1 MPHGSLKILPGV
13 DTVKTPAL
21 NEAAISQS
29 QLIRFLP
36 DRQGFGLP
44 QKMGGWVKYFPNAI
58 GSTVRAL
65 HAWSDLNSVKHLA
78 VGAESSLSVITG
90 GNQLN
95 ITPTIEERDFP
106 PDFTTTV
113 SPASSIV
120 NVVDTGSDK
129 TSFDYV
135 YFLTP
140 VSVGGL
146 ILQGPYAI
154 DSVSVDDYDIDAG
167 IDATSAVTNG
177 GAVREFVTTNG
188 SSLIACNFNDHGL
201 SVGSIVE
208 LNVPVTVGGITLS
221 GVYSVQ
227 SVTSANQFTFNA
239 ANTAT
244 SAQTVDENGGD
255 VKARYYTTYSP
266 PVPPQGFGQN
276 AYGFGAFG
284 TGSTPIGSL
293 GTPITATDWS
303 LDNWGQILLAN
314 PRGGGIYYW
323 DPTGPQTV
331 IQILSGSAPTA
342 NLGMFVAMPQRQVI
356 AYGSS
361 FGNQID
367 PLLIR
372 WCDIENFEQW
382 IGSTTNQA
390 GSYRIATG
398 SRIVGAVQ
406 TSQQALIWTDV
417 DLYAMQYIGYP
428 LVYGFNKIS
437 SECGLIAP
445 KAYGTAGP
453 LTFWMGYNQ
462 FFILSGEG
470 AKVIQCP
477 VWDVVF
483 QNLNRSQLD
492 KIRCATNAQ
501 FGEVTWF
508 YPSAGSNEVDSYVKY
523 NSLLDAWDYGQLGR
537 TAWIDQ
543 SELGN
548 PIGAGTDQYIY
559 QHEIG
564 NDNDTQPMESYIQTG
579 YFVVAEGDQL
589 LMVDQ
594 VWPDMK
600 WGDYDMPPN
609 ATVNLTFYGVNYP
622 GDTPTVYGPYQM
634 TQQTQYLSI
643 RVRNR
648 LLSIRVSS
656 NDFGTFWRMGNM
668 RYRFQPA
675 GKY

>member
-1 MPHGSLKILPGV
+1 MPHGALKILPGV

-44 QKMGGWVKYFPNAI
+44 QKMGGWVKYYPNTI
-58 GSTVRAL
+58 ESPVRAL
-65 HAWSDLNSVKHLA
+65 HAWSDLNTVKHLA
-78 VGAESSLSVITG
+78 VGAESSLSVISN
-90 GNQLN
+90 GNRLN
-95 ITPTIEERDFP
+95 ITPTIEERTFT
-106 PDFTTTV
+106 PDFTTTLN
-113 SPASSIV
+113 SAIV

-129 TSFDYV
+129 TNFDYV
-135 YFLTP
+135 YFLNP

-146 ILQGPYAI
+146 ILQGPYPI
-154 DSVSVDDYDIDAG
+154 VQVNTVDDYDINVG
-167 IDATSAVTNG
+167 TPATSAISNAG
-177 GAVREFVTTNG
+177 DVREFVTING
-188 SSLIACNFNDHGL
+188 SSVVTCNFDNHGL
-201 SVGSIVE
+201 GVGSIVE
-208 LNVPVTVGGITLS
+208 INSPVLVGGITLL
-221 GVYSVQ
+221 GIYSVAT
-227 SVTSANQFTFNA
+227 VASANQFTFNA
-239 ANTAT
+239 QNAAT
-244 SAQTVDENGGD
+244 SGDTVFENSGD
-255 VKARYYTTYSP
+255 VKARYYTTYNP
-266 PVPPQGFGQN
+266 PLPPQGFGEN
-276 AYGFGAFG
+276 AYGAGGYG
-284 TGSTPIGSL
+284 TGTAPSGNV
-293 GTPITATDWS
+293 GTPITATDWT

-314 PRGGGIYYW
+314 PRGGAIYYW
-323 DPTGPQTV
+323 NPSGPQTV
-331 IQILSGSAPTA
+331 VQIIAGSAPTA

-361 FGNQID
+361 FNNQID

-372 WCDIENFEQW
+372 WCDVENFEEW
-382 IGSTTNQA
+382 IANTTNQA
-390 GSYRIATG
+390 GSFRLPTG
-398 SRIVGAVQ
+398 SRIVGAMQ
-406 TSQQALIWTDV
+406 TSQQALFWTDV
-417 DLYAMQYIGYP
+417 DLYAMQYVGYP
-428 LVYGFNKIS
+428 LVYSFNKIS
-437 SECGLIAP
+437 TECGLISQ
-445 KAYGTAGP
+445 KAVGTAGP

-483 QNLNRSQLD
+483 QNLNRDHVD

-508 YPSAGSNEVDSYVKY
+508 YPSSSSTEIDSYVKY
-523 NSLLDAWDYGQLGR
+523 NSLLDAWDYGTLGR

-548 PIGAGTDQYIY
+548 PIGAGVDKYIY

-564 NDNDTQPMESYIQTG
+564 NDADTQPMQPYMQTG
-579 YFVVAEGDQL
+579 YFVIAEGDQL
-589 LMVDQ
+589 LTVDQ

-622 GDTPTVYGPYQM
+622 GETPTVYGPYQM
-634 TQQTQYLSI
+634 TQQTKYLSVRI
-643 RVRNR
+643 RNR
-648 LLSIRVSS
+648 LLSIRIAS
-656 NDFGTFWRMGNM
+656 NDFGTFWRMGAM
-668 RYRFQPA
+668 RYRFQPD

>member
-1 MPHGSLKILPGV
+1 MPHGALKILPGV

-44 QKMGGWVKYFPNAI
+44 QKMGGWVKYYQNPI
-58 GSTVRAL
+58 GSPVRAL
-65 HAWSDLNSVKHLA
+65 HAWSDLNAVKHLA
-78 VGAESSLSVITG
+78 VGAESSLSVITN
-90 GNQLN
+90 GNQIN
-95 ITPTIEERDFP
+95 ITPTIEDRNFA
-106 PDFTTTV
+106 PDFTTTAG
-113 SPASSIV
+113 SPV
-120 NVVDTGSDK
+120 VTVVDTGSDK
-129 TSFDYV
+129 STFDYV
-135 YFLTP
+135 YFWTP

-146 ILQGPYAI
+146 ILEGPYPI
-154 DSVSVDDYDIDAG
+154 TQVNSVDDYEINVSVN
-167 IDATSAVTNG
+167 ATSSVANG
-177 GAVREFVTTNG
+177 GDLREFTTVNG
-188 SSLIACNFNDHGL
+188 SSVITCTFNDHGL
-201 SVGSIVE
+201 NVGSIIE
-208 LNVPVTVGGITLS
+208 INVPLSVGGITLS
-221 GVYSVQ
+221 GIYSVAQ
-227 SVTSANQFTFNA
+227 VTGVNTFTFNA

-244 SAQTVDENGGD
+244 SGDSAFDNGGN
-255 VKARYYTTYSP
+255 VLARYFTAYNP
-266 PVPPQGFGQN
+266 PLPPQGFGEN
-276 AYGFGAFG
+276 AFGAGGFG
-284 TGSTPIGSL
+284 TGTTPSTNQ

-303 LDNWGQILLAN
+303 LDNWGQILIAN
-314 PRGGGIYYW
+314 PRGGAIYYW

-331 IQILSGSAPTA
+331 VQIISGTAPTA
-342 NLGMFVAMPQRQVI
+342 NLGCFVAMPQRQII

-361 FGNQID
+361 FGTQVD
-367 PLLIR
+367 PLLVR
-372 WCDIENFEQW
+372 WCDNENFNDW
-382 IGSTTNQA
+382 TGSTTNQA
-390 GSYRIATG
+390 GSYRLPTG

-406 TSQQALIWTDV
+406 TSQQALLWTDV

-437 SECGLIAP
+437 TECGLISP
-445 KAYGTAGP
+445 KAFGQAGP

-483 QNLNRSQLD
+483 QNLNRSQVD

-508 YPSAGSNEVDSYVKY
+508 YPSAYSNEVDSYVKY

-564 NDNDTQPMESYIQTG
+564 NDADTQPMESYMQTG
-579 YFVVAEGDQL
+579 YFVIAEGDQL

-622 GDTPTVYGPYQM
+622 GETPTVYGPYQM
-634 TQQTQYLSI
+634 TQQTKYLSI

-648 LLSIRVSS
+648 LLSIRISS
-656 NDFGTFWRMGNM
+656 NDFGTFWRMGNV
-668 RYRFQPA
+668 RYRFQGA

>member
-1 MPHGSLKILPGV
+1 MPHGALKILPGV

-44 QKMGGWVKYFPNAI
+44 QKMGGWVKYYPNTI
-58 GSTVRAL
+58 SSPIRAL
-65 HAWSDLNSVKHLA
+65 HAWSDLNSIKHLA
-78 VGAESSLSVITG
+78 VGAETSLSVITN
-90 GNQLN
+90 GNLTD
-95 ITPTIEERDFP
+95 ITPTIEDRTFV
-106 PDFTTTV
+106 PDFSTTLG
-113 SPASSIV
+113 SPTID
-120 NVVDTGSDK
+120 VVDTGSDK
-129 TSFDYV
+129 STFDYV

-146 ILQGPYAI
+146 ILEGPYAI
-154 DSVSVDDYDIDAG
+154 NNIISVNEYEFDALSN
-167 IDATSAVTNG
+167 ATATVANG
-177 GAVREFVTTNG
+177 GDLREFVTING
-188 SSLIACNFNDHGL
+188 SSVVTCNFNNHGL
-201 SVGSIVE
+201 SVGDVFEINAS
-208 LNVPVTVGGITLS
+208 TSVGGLTLY
-221 GVYSVQ
+221 GVYSVA
-227 SVTSANQFTFNA
+227 SVVTANQFTFNA

-244 SAQTVDENGGD
+244 SGATVYENNGD
-255 VKARYYTTYSP
+255 VLARYFTSYSP
-266 PVPPQGFGQN
+266 PLPPQGFGQN
-276 AYGFGAFG
+276 AYGAGGFG
-284 TGSTPIGSL
+284 TGTTPAGNP
-293 GTPITATDWS
+293 GTPITAVDWS

-314 PRGGGIYYW
+314 PRGGAIYYW
-323 DPTGPQTV
+323 NPTGSLTTV
-331 IQILSGSAPTA
+331 QIIAGTAPTA

-361 FGNQID
+361 FGSQVD

-372 WCDIENFEQW
+372 WCDVENFEEW
-382 IGSTTNQA
+382 TASTINQA
-390 GSYRIATG
+390 GSFRLPTG
-398 SRIVGAVQ
+398 SRIVGAFQ
-406 TSQQALIWTDV
+406 TSQQALFWTDI
-417 DLYAMQYIGYP
+417 DLYSMQYIGP
-428 LVYGFNKIS
+428 PFVYSFNKIS
-437 SECGLIAP
+437 TECGLISP
-445 KAYGTAGP
+445 KAFGQAGP

-483 QNLNRSQLD
+483 QNLNRNQLD

-508 YPSAGSNEVDSYVKY
+508 YPSAYSNEVDSYVKY
-523 NSLLDAWDYGQLGR
+523 NSLLDSWDYGQLSR

-548 PIGAGTDQYIY
+548 PIGAGGDRYIY

-564 NDNDTQPMESYIQTG
+564 NDADTQPMESYMQTG
-579 YFVVAEGDQL
+579 YFVIAEGDQL

-609 ATVNLTFYGVNYP
+609 ATVNLTFYGVDYP

-634 TQQTQYLSI
+634 TKQTQYLSV

-648 LLSIRVSS
+648 LLSIRISS
-656 NDFGTFWRMGNM
+656 NDYGTFWRMGNM

>member
-1 MPHGSLKILPGV
+1 MPHGALKILPGV

-44 QKMGGWVKYFPNAI
+44 QKMGGWVKFYPNTI
-58 GSTVRAL
+58 GSPVRAL
-65 HAWSDLNSVKHLA
+65 HAWADLNSVKHLA

-90 GNQLN
+90 NNLVD
-95 ITPTIEERDFP
+95 ITPTIDDRTFA
-106 PDFTTTV
+106 PDFSTV
-113 SPASSIV
+113 SGSSTV
-120 NVVDTGSDK
+120 TVVDTGTDK
-129 TSFDYV
+129 SVFDYV

-140 VSVGGL
+140 ISVGGL
-146 ILQGPYAI
+146 ILQGPYQITSVTSVNEYEIEVGSNATATVNNGGI
-154 DSVSVDDYDIDAG
+154 VREYTTINGSGIVTCTFANHGLGVGDVIELNVSVSV
-167 IDATSAVTNG
+167 G
-177 GAVREFVTTNG
+177 GLTLFGLYSVTTVV
-188 SSLIACNFNDHGL
+188 D
-201 SVGSIVE
+201 
-208 LNVPVTVGGITLS
+208 
-221 GVYSVQ
+221 
-227 SVTSANQFTFNA
+227 ANNFTFNA
-239 ANTAT
+239 QNTAT
-244 SAQTVDENGGD
+244 SGDNAYENNGD
-255 VKARYYTTYSP
+255 CEARYFTSYNP
-266 PVPPQGFGQN
+266 PLPPQGFGEN
-276 AYGFGAFG
+276 AYGAGGFG
-284 TGSTPIGSL
+284 TGTTPAGNT

-314 PRGGGIYYW
+314 PKSGPIYYW
-323 DPTGPQTV
+323 NPNGPQTV
-331 IQILSGSAPTA
+331 VQIISGSAPTA

-361 FGNQID
+361 FGNQVD

-372 WCDIENFEQW
+372 WCDVENFEEW

-390 GSYRIATG
+390 GSFRIPTG

-406 TSQQALIWTDV
+406 TSQQALFWTDV
-417 DLYAMQYIGYP
+417 DLYAMQYVGYP

-437 SECGLIAP
+437 TECGLISQ
-445 KAYGTAGP
+445 KAFGTAGP

-483 QNLNRSQLD
+483 QNLNRDQVD

-508 YPSAGSNEVDSYVKY
+508 YPSAYSNEVDSYVKY
-523 NSLLDAWDYGQLGR
+523 NSLLDAWDYGTLGR

-543 SELGN
+543 SELGS
-548 PIGAGTDQYIY
+548 PIGAGVDQYIY

-564 NDNDTQPMESYIQTG
+564 NDADTQPMQPFMQTG
-579 YFVVAEGDQL
+579 YFVIAEGDQL
-589 LMVDQ
+589 LTVDQ

-600 WGDYDMPPN
+600 WGDYDLPPN

-634 TQQTQYLSI
+634 TKQTQYLSVRI
-643 RVRNR
+643 RNR
-648 LLSIRVSS
+648 LLSIRISS
-656 NDFGTFWRMGNM
+656 NDFGTFWRIGNM
-668 RYRFQPA
+668 RYRFQA
-675 GKY
+675 DGKF

>member
-44 QKMGGWVKYFPNAI
+44 QKMGGWVKFYPNSI
-58 GSTVRAL
+58 ESKVRAL
-65 HAWSDLNSVKHLA
+65 HSWADLNSVKHLA
-78 VGAESSLSVITG
+78 VGAESSLSVITN
-90 GNQLN
+90 GNLAN
-95 ITPTIEERDFP
+95 ITPTVEDRTFV
-106 PDFTTTV
+106 PDFSTTLGSATV
-113 SPASSIV
+113 S
-120 NVVDTGSDK
+120 VVDTGADK
-129 TSFDYV
+129 STFDYV

-146 ILQGPYAI
+146 ILEGPYAI
-154 DSVSVDDYDIDAG
+154 TNVTSVDDYDFIAQAN
-167 IDATSAVTNG
+167 ATSTVANG
-177 GAVREFVTTNG
+177 GDLREFVTING
-188 SSLIACNFNDHGL
+188 SSVVTCNFNDHGL
-201 SVGSIVE
+201 SVGSVFEINAPTV
-208 LNVPVTVGGITLS
+208 VGGLTLY
-221 GVYSVQ
+221 GVYSVA
-227 SVTSANQFTFNA
+227 SVVTANQFTFNA
-239 ANTAT
+239 SNTAT
-244 SAQTVDENGGD
+244 SGDTQFENNGD
-255 VKARYYTTYSP
+255 VLARYYTSYTP
-266 PVPPQGFGQN
+266 PLPPQGFGQN
-276 AYGFGAFG
+276 AYGAGGFG
-284 TGSTPIGSL
+284 TGTTPSTNP
-293 GTPITATDWS
+293 GTQITATDWS

-323 DPTGPQTV
+323 NPTGSQTT
-331 IQILSGSAPTA
+331 IQIISGTSPTA

-361 FGNQID
+361 FGNQVD
-367 PLLIR
+367 PLLVR
-372 WCDIENFEQW
+372 WCDVENFEDW
-382 IGSTTNQA
+382 TGTTTNQA
-390 GSYRIATG
+390 GSYRISTG

-406 TSQQALIWTDV
+406 TSQQALFWTDV
-417 DLYAMQYIGYP
+417 DLYAMQYIGP
-428 LVYGFNKIS
+428 PFVYSFNKIS
-437 SECGLIAP
+437 TECGLISQ
-445 KAYGTAGP
+445 KAFGTAGP

-477 VWDVVF
+477 VWDIVF
-483 QNLNRSQLD
+483 QNLNRDHVD

-508 YPSAGSNEVDSYVKY
+508 YPSAYSTEVDSYVKY

-543 SELGN
+543 SELGS
-548 PIGAGTDQYIY
+548 PIGAGSDKYIY

-564 NDNDTQPMESYIQTG
+564 NDADTQPMQPFMQTG
-579 YFVVAEGDQL
+579 YFVIAEGDQL
-589 LMVDQ
+589 LTVDQ

-634 TQQTQYLSI
+634 TKQTQYLSVRI
-643 RVRNR
+643 RNR
-648 LLSIRVSS
+648 LLSIRISS

-668 RYRFQPA
+668 RYRFQPD

>member
-44 QKMGGWVKYFPNAI
+44 QKMGGWVKFYPNQI
-58 GSTVRAL
+58 ESKVRAL
-65 HAWSDLNSVKHLA
+65 HAWADLNSVKHLA
-78 VGAESSLSVITG
+78 VGAEASLSVITN
-90 GNQLN
+90 GNRIN
-95 ITPTIEERDFP
+95 ITPTYEDRTFAV
-106 PDFTTTV
+106 DFTTV
-113 SPASSIV
+113 DKSSIV
-120 NVVDTGSDK
+120 TVVDAGSNK
-129 TSFDYV
+129 STFDYV
-135 YFLTP
+135 YFLVP

-146 ILQGPYAI
+146 ILRGPYPIKSVASVNQYTI
-154 DSVSVDDYDIDAG
+154 DVGSP
-167 IDATSAVTNG
+167 ATSSVANG
-177 GAVREFVTTNG
+177 GIVPEFTTVNG
-188 SSLIACNFNDHGL
+188 SSIIYCAFKDHNLNVGDIFEINVAT
-201 SVGSIVE
+201 SVGG
-208 LNVPVTVGGITLS
+208 LTLS
-221 GVYSVQ
+221 GIYSVAT
-227 SVTSANQFTFNA
+227 VVDADNFTFNA
-239 ANTAT
+239 PNAASSGA
-244 SAQTVDENGGD
+244 SAFENGGD
-255 VKARYYTTYSP
+255 TKARYFTTYSP
-266 PVPPQGFGQN
+266 PLPPQGFSNN
-276 AYGFGAFG
+276 AFGAGGFG
-284 TGSTPIGSL
+284 TGVTPVGNVGL
-293 GTPITATDWS
+293 PIVATDWS
-303 LDNWGQILLAN
+303 FDNWGQILLSN
-314 PRGGGIYYW
+314 PRGGPIYYW

-331 IQILSGSAPTA
+331 IQIISGSAPVV

-361 FGNQID
+361 FGNQVD

-372 WCDIENFEQW
+372 WCDVENFEDW
-382 IGSTTNQA
+382 IGTSTNQA
-390 GSYRIATG
+390 GSFRLPTG
-398 SRIVGAVQ
+398 SRIVGAFQ
-406 TSQQALIWTDV
+406 TSQQALFWTDV
-417 DLYAMQYIGYP
+417 DLYAMQYVGYP

-437 SECGLIAP
+437 TECGLISP
-445 KAYGTAGP
+445 KAFGNAGP

-462 FFILSGEG
+462 FFIMSGEG

-477 VWDVVF
+477 VWDIVF
-483 QNLNRSQLD
+483 QNLNRNQLD

-508 YPSAGSNEVDSYVKY
+508 YPSAYSEEVDSYVKY
-523 NSLLDAWDYGQLGR
+523 NSLLDQWDYGQLGR

-548 PIGAGTDQYIY
+548 PIGAGADRYIY

-564 NDNDTQPMESYIQTG
+564 NDADTQPMESYMQTG

-600 WGDYDMPPN
+600 WGDFDMPPN

-622 GDTPTVYGPYQM
+622 GDTPTVYGPYPM
-634 TQQTQYLSI
+634 TQQTKYLSV

-648 LLSIRVSS
+648 LLSIRISS
-656 NDFGTFWRMGNM
+656 NDYGTFWRMGNL
-668 RYRFQPA
+668 RYRFQGA
-675 GKY
+675 GRY